1 MASEHTEL
9 PASAGESR
17 RSFLKKAGVAG
28 AVAWTA
34 PTVLSSPAL
43 AQGTCELC
51 LLVSW
56 TNAFWASTLLYANG
70 ASVPTW
76 TACVGGLDATQT
88 TATRQPTF
96 LTTGLAGQP
105 AVDFDG
111 TDDLLQFGP
120 LTLAQPFSIVVI
132 GQQDTT
138 TDANTAVRNNTGPGV
153 NLTFRRQGGA
163 FFSITAGTD
172 LDDGA
177 STTAPSIVVG
187 YYNGTSSFI
196 EVNGVQTTGN
206 AGTNNLNN
214 ATMNIGAGLS
224 GTSNPFD
231 GRIAFVGFYSGNVTT
246 DPNWAEFESCVTSI
260 YGIPT

>member
-1 MASEHTEL
+1 MTENQRGAA
-9 PASAGESR
+9 PNAESR

-34 PTVLSSPAL
+34 PTLVSSPAL

-51 LLVSW
+51 TLINW
-56 TNAFWASTLLYANG
+56 TNAFWASTLAYNNG
-70 ASVPTW
+70 DAVPTW
-76 TACVGGLDATQT
+76 QACAGTLNATQA
-88 TATRQPTF
+88 TATRRPTF

-111 TDDLLQFGP
+111 VDDLLQFGP

-138 TDANTAVRNNTGPGV
+138 TDGNTAVRNNSGPGV

-177 STTAPSIVVG
+177 STTNPSIVVG
-187 YYNGTSSFI
+187 YYNGASSFI
-196 EVNGVQTTGN
+196 EVNGTTTNGN

-224 GTSNPFD
+224 GTANPFD

-246 DPNWAEFESCVTSI
+246 APNWAQFEACVTSI